1 MFPLLMFDYYLCMV
15 CADFPSITVAFY
27 LYSDIED
34 ILYGWKKFTYTLT
47 CKHENW

>member
-27 LYSDIED
+27 LYSDIE
-34 ILYGWKKFTYTLT
+34 KKFTYTLT
-47 CKHENW
+47 CKHEN

>member
-34 ILYGWKKFTYTLT
+34 ILYG
-47 CKHENW
+47 